1 MTGDYQ
7 NMLEVDEKVLV
18 SKHDSNKHRT
28 NREGQKYREG
38 HETRDNNRRKAMSN
52 SIGK

>member
-7 NMLEVDEKVLV
+7 NMLEVDVKVLV
-18 SKHDSNKHRT
+18 TKHDSNKHRT
-28 NREGQKYREG
+28 NREGQ
-38 HETRDNNRRKAMSN
+38 ETSDNNRRKAMSD